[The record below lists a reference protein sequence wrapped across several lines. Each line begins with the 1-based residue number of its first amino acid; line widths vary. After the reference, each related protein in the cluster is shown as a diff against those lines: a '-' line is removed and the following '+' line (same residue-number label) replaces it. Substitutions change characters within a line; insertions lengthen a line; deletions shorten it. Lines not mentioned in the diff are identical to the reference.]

1 MALKCGIVGLPNV
14 GKSTLFN
21 ALTKAGIAAEN
32 YPFCT
37 IEPNVGIV
45 EVPDP
50 RLDKLSAIVKPQKV
64 LPATVEFV
72 DIAGLVAG
80 ASKGEGLG
88 NQFLANIRETD
99 AIVHVVRCFEDENVV
114 HVSGKIDPLSDIES
128 DQHRARAGRHGH
140 GREGAGALHEGARSG
155 GDKEAARLVV
165 VLEKCMTV
173 LDQAKPVRALDLYDE
188 EAALLKPLC
197 LITAKPTMYVANVK
211 EGGFTGN
218 PHLEPCR
225 GTPPPRARSW
235 CRCAPPSKPRSPICP
250 TRTRRCSSTTWA
262 WTEPGLN
269 RVIRAAFKL
278 LGLQT
283 YFTAG
288 VKEVR
293 AWTVRWGPPHR
304 RPPGSSTPTSSAASS
319 APRPSRT
326 TTSSPARARPARRRK
341 ARCAWKAR
349 TTCCTTATSC
359 TSGSTSEPRP
369 GYLGRTVSLST
380 STAPRRRRHR

>member
-1 MALKCGIVGLPNV
+1 MSLKCGIVGLPNV

-37 IEPNVGIV
+37 IEPNVGVV

-50 RLDKLSAIVKPQKV
+50 RLGKLAEIVKPERI

-99 AIVHVVRCFEDENVV
+99 AITHVVRCFEDENVI
-114 HVSGKIDPLSDIES
+114 HVAGKVNPISDIEVINT
-128 DQHRARAGRHGH
+128 
-140 GREGAGALHEGARSG
+140 ELALADLGTVEKALQRYTKAAKSG
-155 GDKEAARLVV
+155 NDKEAAKLVA
-165 VLEKCMTV
+165 VLEKVVPV
-173 LDQAKPVRALDLYDE
+173 LNEARPVRSLKLSDDELALI
-188 EAALLKPLC
+188 KPFC

-211 EGGFTGN
+211 DDGFENN
-218 PHLEPCR
+218 PHLDAVRQYAQAEN
-225 GTPPPRARSW
+225 
-235 CRCAPPSKPRSPICP
+235 APVVAVCVAIEAEIADMDDADK
-250 TRTRRCSSTTWA
+250 A
-262 WTEPGLN
+262 EFLADMGMDEPGLD
-269 RVIRAAFKL
+269 RVIRAGFKL

-293 AWTVRWGPPHR
+293 AWTIHVGD
-304 RPPGSSTPTSSAASS
+304 
-319 APRPSRT
+319 
-326 TTSSPARARPARRRK
+326 
-341 ARCAWKAR
+341 
-349 TTCCTTATSC
+349 
-359 TSGSTSEPRP
+359 
-369 GYLGRTVSLST
+369 
-380 STAPRRRRHR
+380 TAPQAAGVIHTDFERGFIRAQTIAFDDYIQYKGEQGAKEAGKMRAEGKEYVVHDGDVMNFLFNV